1 MSSIGSITQSA
12 ISTWSSRSSTNRSSA
27 AATALQDLTGSTNTT
42 TASTTTSQAA
52 TTSGPA
58 AAFVQQLSDLLQSAL
73 LNLQEAAAGSPVQ
86 GDQAGQ
92 TEPDAEDMFARL
104 DTDSDGLVTRDE
116 FLAGKPD
123 EVSDAQAAAL
133 WDSIAGADTE
143 SLTETAFAEG
153 LAASGGPGGPG
164 GAGGPPPGGPPPAA
178 SDDDEDE
185 DTLTGLY
192 AMLDTNED
200 GKVSAEELAAGGKQA
215 LQAITAALS
224 AYRQADEQAT
234 GSGTGIAAATAVTA

>member
-1 MSSIGSITQSA
+1 MD
-12 ISTWSSRSSTNRSSA
+12 
-27 AATALQDLTGSTNTT
+27 DLTGSASSTASST
-42 TASTTTSQAA
+42 TATATSRAA
-52 TTSGPA
+52 TTSGTA

-73 LNLQEAAAGSPVQ
+73 LSLQEAEAGSPVQ
-86 GDQAGQ
+86 GGQAGQ
-92 TEPDAEDMFARL
+92 AGAGAEEMFARL
-104 DTDSDGLVTRDE
+104 DSDSDGLVTRDE

-133 WDSIAGADTE
+133 WDSIAGAEAE

-153 LAASGGPGGPG
+153 LAAGGGPG
-164 GAGGPPPGGPPPAA
+164 GAGGPPPGGPPPAS

-224 AYRQADEQAT
+224 AYRNADEQAT
-234 GSGTGIAAATAVTA
+234 GTGTGIATATAVTA

>member
-1 MSSIGSITQSA
+1 MSSIGSITQQA
-12 ISTWSSRSSTNRSSA
+12 ISTWSSRSGTNRSSA
-27 AATALQDLTGSTNTT
+27 AATALQDLTGSAGSA
-42 TASTTTSQAA
+42 TASTTATATSQAA
-52 TTSGPA
+52 TTSGTA
-58 AAFVQQLSDLLQSAL
+58 GAFVQQMSDLLQSAL
-73 LNLQEAAAGSPVQ
+73 LSLQEAAAGSPVQ
-86 GDQAGQ
+86 GGQAGQ
-92 TEPDAEDMFARL
+92 TEPDAEAMVARL

-116 FLAGKPD
+116 FVAGKPD

-143 SLTETAFAEG
+143 SLTGTAFAEG

-178 SDDDEDE
+178 SDDDDDE

-200 GKVSAEELAAGGKQA
+200 GKVSAEELAAGGKKA

-234 GSGTGIAAATAVTA
+234 GTATATAVTA